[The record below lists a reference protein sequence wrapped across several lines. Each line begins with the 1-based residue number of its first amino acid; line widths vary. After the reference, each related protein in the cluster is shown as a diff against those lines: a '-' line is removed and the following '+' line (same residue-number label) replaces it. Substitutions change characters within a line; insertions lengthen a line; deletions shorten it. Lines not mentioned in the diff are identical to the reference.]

1 MRAMKKITI
10 LFLLISFCG
19 GSNAVIE
26 ETKAVEESSTT
37 ASTSTTTTLFSPK
50 FPEDFYTADEIVVF
64 TDEFDKQLYEKYFV
78 EKFLDSSTANE
89 YKFYEVAYGYDDC
102 IEVFFEAFEEEADS
116 AEEQNLLTEEYCT
129 RTVVIE
135 TEKVF
140 TYPLMRSEINN
151 SCKEDFNSYMNSYNL
166 NMVDIKEKLKIETL
180 WNEMI
185 FGKYNN
191 QIKIDEDA
199 IKLKIKNQKK
209 ILKEYNL
216 SEILFQLNSG
226 EKLLSKYNLILENI
240 KNSGFENSANLFSI
254 SDSSKFGGEIGW
266 INQNQL
272 NDKLINEIENLKIDE
287 FTKPIQTGGGYLVI
301 KLNNKRKKEKKLNFE
316 SAFKQMVLEEKNRQL
331 NQFSL
336 IYFNKIKQNIFISE
350 K

>member
-1 MRAMKKITI
+1 MIKNIILKSSYILIFSFFLMGVINAANKIKIELQIGDEILTNIDFLNEKNYLIALNNNLKTLPENQLKKISKDSLI
-10 LFLLISFCG
+10 REKIKKFELLKFYDLEKADKYSDQLIS
-19 GSNAVIE
+19 
-26 ETKAVEESSTT
+26 
-37 ASTSTTTTLFSPK
+37 
-50 FPEDFYTADEIVVF
+50 DFYQRLNF
-64 TDEFDKQLYEKYFV
+64 KNQ
-78 EKFLDSSTANE
+78 
-89 YKFYEVAYGYDDC
+89 DD
-102 IEVFFEAFEEEADS
+102 FKS
-116 AEEQNLLTEEYCT
+116 YLT
-129 RTVVIE
+129 
-135 TEKVF
+135 
-140 TYPLMRSEINN
+140 N
-151 SCKEDFNSYMNSYNL
+151 YNL
-166 NMVDIKEKLKIETL
+166 NVSDIKEKLKIETL

-185 FGKYNN
+185 FKKYSN
-191 QIKIDEDA
+191 QIKIDE
-199 IKLKIKNQKK
+199 KKIKDKIKSQKK